1 MVLKTVLCS
10 SCEKVAG
17 RILWWIFELSGFS
30 WLGMGEGFILLSP
43 GQYHLL
49 GLPEVKQET

>member
-10 SCEKVAG
+10 SCEKDAG